1 MFTNL
6 KEHIN
11 GARFMDFAGRDLA
24 TMGYFFGGLDNSK
37 IMENHDSPWI
47 TLENLWNTWKTLEQ
61 HYG

>member
-1 MFTNL
+1 
-6 KEHIN
+6 
-11 GARFMDFAGRDLA
+11 MDFAGRDLA